1 MPHFRTLTEIA
12 FELSRR
18 LPPLLL
24 ERPIFFLAQSEKEA
38 LRLRSLC
45 RYFNDAFP
53 EEVVVSQL
61 FLDEHTM
68 SQADYEHH
76 TLLLKPK
83 LTMTISA
90 LAQHLT
96 AMGFERFPRAV
107 SARTF
112 AVRGNIVDIVDQV
125 AIRLEFEGNVVERMT
140 SFNVSTQQ
148 SAAQIYQVTL
158 YPNAYAPHLTLWQE
172 DQLQYEFVTPK
183 FYHKRFNLLKEDAG
197 KYLKVQIATRKP
209 EQIVT
214 LLPEITISA
223 PLKYLDG
230 FVFPAEHFLFLT
242 DEHIFG
248 EEEAIATFANTLD
261 VNELELGDYVVHID
275 HGIGLY
281 EGKHTIEGTEY
292 LKLKYLGN
300 DKLFVPLESA
310 NRVEKYIGQAHP
322 KLTRLSGTQWE
333 TIVHRVQDDVRH
345 TAKELLELHAKRD
358 AALAS
363 AVPKTQTAE
372 EHAAAQD
379 VEFSLTPDQAEAV
392 DDIIADLSL
401 EKPMDRLLCGDVG
414 FGKTEV
420 ALRAA
425 LHTVLQGG
433 GQVAILAPTTILADQ
448 HWHTFHTRLE
458 RYGVKVACLSRL
470 QSAKEIKQTVRAIQ
484 TGQVDIAIGTHRLL
498 STDIHFP
505 LLQLVIID
513 EEQRFGVLHKERLKA
528 LRAAA
533 HVLTMTAT
541 PIPRTLNLAMSGL
554 RDISV
559 LNTAPPQ
566 RLGVKTIINE
576 FTPELELQAIQAE
589 LERNGQV
596 YVVHNDLTT
605 IHSREVFIQ
614 QHFPEQRV
622 AVAHGQLSADQL
634 IHIMEEF
641 YSGKISVLIAST
653 IIENGLDIANANTL
667 IVEHAEDFGLA
678 QLYQL
683 RGRIGRSHTQGY
695 AYLLYAKQHLT
706 KQGQDRLRALH
717 NIKELGGGFELA
729 MKDLEIRGVGD
740 ILGKKQHGHL
750 QQIGLNLYTRLLHQ
764 AVLQL
769 QADHT

>member
-18 LPPLLL
+18 LPPLLHTG
-24 ERPIFFLAQSEKEA
+24 PVFFLAQSEKEA
-38 LRLRSLC
+38 IQLRTLA
-45 RYFNDAFP
+45 RYFNDTFP
-53 EEVVVSQL
+53 EETIISQL
-61 FLDEHTM
+61 FLDEHTITTKE
-68 SQADYEHH
+68 YHH
-76 TLLLKPK
+76 QTLELEAK
-83 LTMTISA
+83 LNLSITT
-90 LAQHLT
+90 LT
-96 AMGFERFPRAV
+96 QQLTTMGFERFPRAV
-107 SARTF
+107 SPRTF
-112 AVRGNIVDIVDQV
+112 AVRGNIVDIVDHIAV
-125 AIRLEFEGNVVERMT
+125 RLEFDGNTIEQLN
-140 SFNVSTQQ
+140 SFNISSQQ
-148 SAAQIYQVTL
+148 SGPKL
-158 YPNAYAPHLTLWQE
+158 YHITFYPHAYAAHLPLWE
-172 DQLQYEFVTPK
+172 EEQLQYEFVTPK
-183 FYHKRFNLLKEDAG
+183 FYHKRFNLLKQDAE
-197 KYLKVQIATRKP
+197 KYLRIQVATRNP

-214 LLPEITISA
+214 LLPEITIST
-223 PLKYLDG
+223 PLKLLDG

-248 EEEAIATFANTLD
+248 EEESIATFANVLD
-261 VNELELGDYVVHID
+261 VSDLELGDYVVHID
-275 HGIGLY
+275 HGIGLF
-281 EGKHTIEGTEY
+281 EGRQTIDGEEY

-300 DKLFVPLESA
+300 DKLFVPLSAA
-310 NRVEKYIGQAHP
+310 NRVEKYIGQAQP
-322 KLTRLSGTQWE
+322 RLTRLSGTQWE

-345 TAKELLELHAKRD
+345 TAKELLELHAQRD
-358 AALAS
+358 AAQAS
-363 AVPKTQTAE
+363 AIPNLQAAE
-372 EHAAAQD
+372 ELACAQD
-379 VEFSLTPDQAEAV
+379 VEFTLTPDQEEAIV
-392 DDIIADLSL
+392 DILNDLSL

-425 LHTVLQGG
+425 LHVVLQGG
-433 GQVAILAPTTILADQ
+433 GQVAILAPTTVLADQ
-448 HWHTFHTRLE
+448 HWHTFHRRLE
-458 RYGVKVACLSRL
+458 RYGVKVGCLSRL
-470 QSAKEIKQTVRAIQ
+470 QTPKQTKETVRAIRA
-484 TGQVDIAIGTHRLL
+484 GQVDIVIGTHRLL
-498 STDIHFP
+498 SSDIQFP
-505 LLQLVIID
+505 KLQCVIID

-576 FTPELELQAIQAE
+576 FAPELELQAIHEE
-589 LERNGQV
+589 LERDGQV
-596 YVVHNDLTT
+596 YLVHNDLST
-605 IHSREVFIQ
+605 IHVRESFVH
-614 QHFPEQRV
+614 QHFPKHTV
-622 AVAHGQLSADQL
+622 AVAHGQLSADRL

-641 YSGKISVLIAST
+641 YSGNIDVLIAST

-695 AYLLYAKQHLT
+695 AYLLYSKQHLT
-706 KQGQDRLRALH
+706 KQGQERLRALH
-717 NIKELGGGFELA
+717 SIKELGGGFELA

-740 ILGKKQHGHL
+740 ILGKNQHGHM